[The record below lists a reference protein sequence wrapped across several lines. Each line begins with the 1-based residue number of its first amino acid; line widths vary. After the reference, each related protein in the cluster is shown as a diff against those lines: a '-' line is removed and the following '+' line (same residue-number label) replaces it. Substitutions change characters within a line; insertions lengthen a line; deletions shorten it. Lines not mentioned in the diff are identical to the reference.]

1 MNPVGVKFVYSD
13 LSMITLMFVVGQV
26 VNENQLVNKA
36 DLNPRCMANVASSSS
51 SASTASDANGAQEK
65 DASSVAVA
73 QCYYEAFVRIHV
85 LGPLEMARAEFMPPN
100 NTWAECAPTWNDTD
114 GMSPGPAYR
123 HRVIQ
128 GQVSDGNSYALGGIA
143 GHAGLFAPIDAV
155 MKLARSLLFPT
166 VAGQPSI
173 VNTTTIS
180 LFTKAQNLSQ
190 SSRALGWDT
199 NDYTANDYRGC
210 GNMSALTWTH
220 TGYTGTQIC
229 CDPVNKMVTVLLT
242 NRVYP
247 IADEASI
254 GRIHVTRQAFN
265 NEALKQFRPGYSRGE
280 SAVRYA
286 TADNTPT

>member
-1 MNPVGVKFVYSD
+1 MQVLCHSDHVGTSFFID
-13 LSMITLMFVVGQV
+13 LFITFQ
-26 VNENQLVNKA
+26 
-36 DLNPRCMANVASSSS
+36 
-51 SASTASDANGAQEK
+51 
-65 DASSVAVA
+65 
-73 QCYYEAFVRIHV
+73 
-85 LGPLEMARAEFMPPN
+85 N
-100 NTWAECAPTWNDTD
+100 N
-114 GMSPGPAYR
+114 R

-210 GNMSALTWTH
+210 GNMSALTWTYGFPLCPLLPRLLSLSLSLPPSVCLTRLTHQLCFAFVFPFAISINVNFIFFILCLILMAIKSVQFSSVAISVPTH
-220 TGYTGTQIC
+220 TFT
-229 CDPVNKMVTVLLT
+229 
-242 NRVYP
+242 
-247 IADEASI
+247 
-254 GRIHVTRQAFN
+254 H
-265 NEALKQFRPGYSRGE
+265 
-280 SAVRYA
+280 
-286 TADNTPT
+286 